1 VVAVLS
7 ELFSRFVGPFVTLS
21 ASVRATPKATLARR
35 SHENCKYVRNVSG
48 HAILFFRN
56 GTFTNFRSETE
67 LLPKAFVSQSCR
79 TQRSI
84 LIHLRR
90 DSRKYNCY
98 SCGETIENTITI
110 RAERQL
116 QITIRALERQLQ
128 IQFAERQLQILF
140 TIRAERQ
147 LQMQFAIREE
157 RQLQN
162 NTIAFRASCKINTIA
177 IRVETIANT
186 ITERQQNCH

>member
-1 VVAVLS
+1 MFPGT
-7 ELFSRFVGPFVTLS
+7 LFF
-21 ASVRATPKATLARR
+21 
-35 SHENCKYVRNVSG
+35 
-48 HAILFFRN
+48 FFRN

-98 SCGETIENTITI
+98 SCETIENTITI

-116 QITIRALERQLQ
+116 PICSTVERQLQ
-128 IQFAERQLQILF
+128 IQFAERLQIQIYYSCGETTANSICYSWGE
-140 TIRAERQ
+140 TIA
-147 LQMQFAIREE
+147 
-157 RQLQN
+157 
-162 NTIAFRASCKINTIA
+162 NTIAFRANCKINTIA

-186 ITERQQNCH
+186 ITRETTELLLIGRTNNTCSDGRKRNREWY

>member
-1 VVAVLS
+1 M
-7 ELFSRFVGPFVTLS
+7 
-21 ASVRATPKATLARR
+21 
-35 SHENCKYVRNVSG
+35 
-48 HAILFFRN
+48 
-56 GTFTNFRSETE
+56 
-67 LLPKAFVSQSCR
+67 
-79 TQRSI
+79 
-84 LIHLRR
+84 
-90 DSRKYNCY
+90 
-98 SCGETIENTITI
+98 
-110 RAERQL
+110 

-186 ITERQQNCH
+186 ITRETTELLLIGRTNNTCSDGRKRNREWY

>member
-1 VVAVLS
+1 MEGIQRVVAVLS

-35 SHENCKYVRNVSG
+35 SHENCKHVRNVSG

-98 SCGETIENTITI
+98 AIHV
-110 RAERQL
+110 ERQL
-116 QITIRALERQLQ
+116 KIQL
-128 IQFAERQLQILF
+128 LF
-140 TIRAERQ
+140 VRRD
-147 LQMQFAIREE
+147 
-157 RQLQN
+157 N
-162 NTIAFRASCKINTIA
+162 CKLLF
-177 IRVETIANT
+177 VL
-186 ITERQQNCH
+186 

>member
-1 VVAVLS
+1 MEGIQRVVAVLS

-110 RAERQL
+110 RAERKL
-116 QITIRALERQLQ
+116 PICSTVERQLQ
-128 IQFAERQLQILF
+128 IQFVERLQLQIY
-140 TIRAERQ
+140 
-147 LQMQFAIREE
+147 
-157 RQLQN
+157 
-162 NTIAFRASCKINTIA
+162 
-177 IRVETIANT
+177 
-186 ITERQQNCH
+186 